1 MKGKT
6 RYNVRLAVRK
16 GVEVVEHGFEEA
28 WDTFFELMQ
37 VTAERNGFVIR
48 RSTEYLH
55 DSRRA
60 MYEAHQGSISF
71 AMHEGAPLAAVFVFA
86 FGEKC

>member
-6 RYNVRLAVRK
+6 RYKVRLAGRK
-16 GVEVVEHGFEEA
+16 GVEVVEPGFEEA

-48 RSTEYLH
+48 RSREYLR
-55 DSRRA
+55 DSMRA
-60 MYEAHQGSISF
+60 MYEAHQGSREYVLCH
-71 AMHEGAPLAAVFVFA
+71 A
-86 FGEKC
+86 